1 MIAENIPCLTVVFK
15 SENDFYLVNQKNVL
29 TKVTS
34 KENGLKLK
42 LYEKD
47 AQQTLWLTFDTEFSD
62 CGLFG
67 SECCNRYDCQ
77 KAVDFCYMY
86 ICSKDKK
93 ALCYI
98 CDLKK
103 TVGNG
108 VEVIQHLVEQ
118 WMYSIRYVKSVC
130 AFYSV
135 NIESFFLSV
144 VLTTYNEDG
153 IRRFIEYYSNVER
166 NINQSKVP
174 SFIQNKTKK
183 NIRYIPGMLSILERF
198 FRREIL
204 FEDQIY
210 QFKPYVSADG
220 EYSMNFVK
228 GILQ

>member
-1 MIAENIPCLTVVFK
+1 M
-15 SENDFYLVNQKNVL
+15 
-29 TKVTS
+29 
-34 KENGLKLK
+34 
-42 LYEKD
+42 
-47 AQQTLWLTFDTEFSD
+47 
-62 CGLFG
+62 
-67 SECCNRYDCQ
+67 
-77 KAVDFCYMY
+77 
-86 ICSKDKK
+86 
-93 ALCYI
+93 
-98 CDLKK
+98 
-103 TVGNG
+103 GNG

-144 VLTTYNEDG
+144 VSTTYNEDG
-153 IRRFIEYYSNVER
+153 IRRFVEYYSNVEQ

-183 NIRYIPGMLSILERF
+183 NIRYIPGMLPILERF